1 MKSWRN
7 VGKLTLE
14 AAVFGIGFVMLARVL
29 GFQSPWLWLQAMF
42 FFLGLA
48 KTAQP
53 LFMLRMPSAIRA
65 VSPQAAASRRHD
77 WLGVRR
83 FGEFLRNSPNRH
95 LNRSVYLTKG
105 RRNFADLSRQLE
117 SSEAIHFWAAVLFTP
132 YIAYIGF
139 KGYIAET
146 VLFLVI
152 QVVFNIYPVLH
163 LRLVRAR
170 LSHLLGEDKRRVMVP
185 SLPN

>member
-1 MKSWRN
+1 METWRN
-7 VGKLTLE
+7 IGKLAAE
-14 AAVFGIGFVMLARVL
+14 AVVFGICFVMLARVI
-29 GFQSPWLWLQAMF
+29 GVQSPWLWLQAMF

-53 LFMLRMPSAIRA
+53 LFMLRMPPAIRA
-65 VSPQAAASRRHD
+65 VNPRAAEQKRRD

-95 LNRSVYLTKG
+95 INRWVYLNNG
-105 RRNFADLSRQLE
+105 RRNFADLTRKLE

-132 YIAYIGF
+132 YIVYIGF
-139 KGYIAET
+139 RGYFAVA
-146 VLFLVI
+146 VLFLIV
-152 QVVFNIYPVLH
+152 QVVFNVYPILH

-170 LSHLLGEDKRRVMVP
+170 LSHLLDGTNAVK
-185 SLPN
+185 S